1 MIHDTSRLNDHLHQD
16 SSQSSSIAAYETA
29 SVSSSGSTGG
39 GAMKAIAPP
48 PKRARKIFVNV
59 SENKSS
65 DRKLFP
71 IPFVSS
77 AFYVE

>member
-1 MIHDTSRLNDHLHQD
+1 MIHDNSRLNDHLHQD

-29 SVSSSGSTGG
+29 SVSCSGSTGG
-39 GAMKAIAPP
+39 GNEGDRP

>member
-1 MIHDTSRLNDHLHQD
+1 VEMIHDTSRLNDHLHQD

-39 GAMKAIAPP
+39 GGNEGDR